1 MFHSSRHSHVSAL
14 IAAGL
19 DVVAVSRRI
28 GHASPAITLSVY
40 AHLFHSKDDDAAAAI
55 DAAMQPRR

>member
-1 MFHSSRHSHVSAL
+1 MFHSLRHSHVSAL

-28 GHASPAITLSVY
+28 GHASPAVTLAVY
-40 AHLFHSKDDDAAAAI
+40 APLFQTKDDAAAAI
-55 DAAMQPRR
+55 KAAMRPRR